1 MKAALFFIDEQTR
14 QAFSGLNS
22 GKAEEKELFRE
33 LKTAFDAIA
42 LDAFCG
48 IQVPKR
54 LTPKSYSHYG
64 IDNLWKYNFHKSWRL
79 MYTVAG
85 DGALSRGIGVLP
97 LGVPPRGCIAFACA
111 LGVQPEMVKHCCSV
125 SFQVRHSPTH

>member
-1 MKAALFFIDEQTR
+1 MKAALYFIDDNARQT
-14 QAFSGLNS
+14 FSALAS
-22 GKAEEKELFRE
+22 GKAEEKELSRE
-33 LKTAFDAIA
+33 LKVAFDAIA

-54 LTPKSYSHYG
+54 LIPKSYAKYG

-85 DGALSRGIGVLP
+85 DGGNVIALIIEWLP
-97 LGVPPRGCIAFACA
+97 HKEYERRFGY
-111 LGVQPEMVKHCCSV
+111 
-125 SFQVRHSPTH
+125 

>member
-85 DGALSRGIGVLP
+85 DGENVIALIIEWLP
-97 LGVPPRGCIAFACA
+97 HKEYERRFGY
-111 LGVQPEMVKHCCSV
+111 
-125 SFQVRHSPTH
+125 